1 MAASNAT
8 LLVVDDD
15 PSLLKALKRALT
27 LHGFTVDT
35 STTGQDTLSYL
46 STGSPDAIILDVS
59 IPDPDGLEICRRLRL
74 AGDRTPVLLLTAR
87 DTIGD
92 RVEGLD
98 AGADDYLVKPFA
110 LEELLARMRAL
121 LRRISPENPETLRY
135 ADLECNTATRRV
147 MRGDAEIILTRT
159 EFRLLELLMLHP
171 ERVLS
176 RDMISAEVWEYD
188 FGPASNSLDVYIS
201 YLRRKTEIDAA
212 PRLIQTVRGVG
223 YVLRAPAE
231 SVTAPHTEPNNQ

>member
-1 MAASNAT
+1 MTTNNAT

-15 PSLLKALKRALT
+15 PGLLKALRRALT
-27 LHGFTVDT
+27 LHGFAVDT
-35 STTGQDTLSYL
+35 STTGQGTLSYL
-46 STGSPDAIILDVS
+46 SMGSPDAIILDVS

-74 AGDRTPVLLLTAR
+74 AGDTTPVLMLTAR
-87 DTIGD
+87 DAVSD

-110 LEELLARMRAL
+110 LEELLARIRAL
-121 LRRISPENPETLRY
+121 LRRISPEDPEILRY
-135 ADLECNTATRRV
+135 DDLECNTATRRV
-147 MRGDAEIILTRT
+147 TRGDTEITLTRT
-159 EFRLLELLMLHP
+159 EFRLLELLMLYA
-171 ERVLS
+171 ERVLT

-201 YLRRKTEIDAA
+201 YLRRKTETGGA

-223 YVLRAPAE
+223 YVLRASAE
-231 SVTAPHTEPNNQ
+231 NVTASHAEENKK

>member
-1 MAASNAT
+1 VSSAT

-15 PSLLKALKRALT
+15 PGLLKALQRALT
-27 LHGFTVDT
+27 LHGFAVDIA
-35 STTGQDTLSYL
+35 TTGQDTLSYL
-46 STGSPDAIILDVS
+46 NTSSPDAIILDVS

-74 AGDRTPVLLLTAR
+74 AGDTVPVLMLTAR
-87 DTIGD
+87 DAISD

-121 LRRISPENPETLRY
+121 LRRISPDDPETLRY
-135 ADLECNTATRRV
+135 EDLECNTATRKV
-147 MRGDAEIILTRT
+147 TRGDAELVLTRT
-159 EFRLLELLMLHP
+159 EFRLLELLMLHA
-171 ERVLS
+171 ERVLT
-176 RDMISAEVWEYD
+176 RDVISAEVWEYD

-201 YLRRKTEIDAA
+201 YLRRKTEIGGA

-223 YVLRAPAE
+223 YVLRSSTQNE
-231 SVTAPHTEPNNQ
+231 IGSHDERIGG